1 MQQSCRSSW
10 AAGAERELRVEYGC
24 WRWVAREF
32 VTGKKDGGGGGIG
45 KRKEMGRRVSGDESG
60 WGMVQWAHVRPFPGI
75 RCASVRI
82 CTCTVWGDVPS
93 TPCWCPSTSNYRV
106 QVLNVAAISVR
117 ATLIYQCVDYQAY
130 PVLLVLHRAMGL
142 PISDRGFEEL
152 PWVNLPAEVLPRLTD
167 RSLLGLRP
175 SSARSQP
182 PLWL

>member
-45 KRKEMGRRVSGDESG
+45 KRKEMGRRVGGDESG

-93 TPCWCPSTSNYRV
+93 TPAGARQRVITEYKYLTLQPFPSAQLSFINASIIRHIRCFWCCIGPW
-106 QVLNVAAISVR
+106 
-117 ATLIYQCVDYQAY
+117 
-130 PVLLVLHRAMGL
+130 GL